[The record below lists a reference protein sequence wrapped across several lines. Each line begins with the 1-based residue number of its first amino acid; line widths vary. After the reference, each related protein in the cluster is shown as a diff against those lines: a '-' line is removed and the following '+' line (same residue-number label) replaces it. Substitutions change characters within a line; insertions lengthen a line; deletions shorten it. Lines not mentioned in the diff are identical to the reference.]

1 MLKVREIIRLP
12 KITSLPPTPAFFRGG
27 INRRG
32 RVIPGIDLRVKFG
45 VSAELAE
52 RTCLVVVQVKLPT
65 AQIVQLGLIVDR
77 VEAVATLAANAI
89 EPAPD
94 FGARVSPDYLVVR
107 AKVRGAVKTRRD
119 LDRVVAPD
127 LRRRPCRRAE
137 RGAGGAGRPAL
148 PRR

>member
-1 MLKVREIIRLP
+1 M
-12 KITSLPPTPAFFRGG
+12 
-27 INRRG
+27 
-32 RVIPGIDLRVKFG
+32 
-45 VSAELAE
+45 AE

-89 EPAPD
+89 EPTPD
-94 FGARVSPDYLVVR
+94 FGARVSPDYIVVR
-107 AKVRGAVKTRRD
+107 AKVRGAVQTGRD

-127 LRRRPCRRAE
+127 PRRRSCRRAE